1 MASVCTAF
9 GGRRVIAAT
18 LVAASLLG
26 FGGRAEASPAS
37 WVKQALA
44 NTLGHDGRTPA
55 APPVARYVID
65 EGGVFILDRSSR
77 RPLLKF
83 DDSPEVWVLSP
94 SRGPR
99 GDIIY
104 KNDLGEP
111 LLRATKLGGM
121 TVFTPRRPEGSA
133 AALIGPSTPLRL
145 STIGPVALLRDLA
158 QASFRSSRAAQHL
171 IEFEAPD
178 TSAAND
184 GLIAD
189 AAIVA
194 MEAVVTL
201 SSRPGGKAALARIG
215 KIALIGG
222 DKPAAK
228 LRGGVLTITV
238 VPPQGLGGRPSS
250 MRILQAAMV
259 R

>member
-9 GGRRVIAAT
+9 NGRMVIAAT
-18 LVAASLLG
+18 LVAAIALG
-26 FGGRAEASPAS
+26 YGPRARATPAS

-44 NTLGHDGRTPA
+44 IAHGQDGRASA
-55 APPVARYVID
+55 APPVGRYGID
-65 EGGVFILDRSSR
+65 EGGVFVFDRSSH

-94 SRGPR
+94 SHGPR

-121 TVFTPRRPEGSA
+121 TVFTRRRPEGSA
-133 AALIGPSTPLRL
+133 AALLGPSTPLRL
-145 STIGPVALLRDLA
+145 ATIGPIALFRYVA
-158 QASFRSSRAAQHL
+158 QASDRSSRAAQHR
-171 IEFEAPD
+171 IEFDVPD
-178 TSAAND
+178 VGPASD

-189 AAIVA
+189 TAIVA
-194 MEAVVTL
+194 MQAVVNL
-201 SSRPGGKAALARIG
+201 STRPGGKAALAHVSTIVFNEGG
-215 KIALIGG
+215 KSSVSF
-222 DKPAAK
+222 
-228 LRGGVLTITV
+228 RGGALTVTV
-238 VPPQGLGGRPSS
+238 VPAQGLAGRPSS
-250 MRILQAAMV
+250 VRILQAMAP